1 MHAHVGTVQ
10 LGLWLASGL
19 EQDVQK
25 ELGIFQ
31 SITY

>member
-19 EQDVQK
+19 EQDVQ
-25 ELGIFQ
+25 GIGD
-31 SITY
+31 IPVHNL